1 MASNT
6 KKLRKLGKN
15 LILPKPIFYAKTYLP
30 QSHHQIPQWFIAKF
44 FSDQKNQRVNNLI
57 IVLANLIK
65 DLDVYINK
73 LTYILLLK

>member
-1 MASNT
+1 M
-6 KKLRKLGKN
+6 RKLGKN

-30 QSHHQIPQWFIAKF
+30 QNHQQIPQWSIAKSF
-44 FSDQKNQRVNNLI
+44 LDQKNQRVNNPI

-73 LTYILLLK
+73 LIYILLLK